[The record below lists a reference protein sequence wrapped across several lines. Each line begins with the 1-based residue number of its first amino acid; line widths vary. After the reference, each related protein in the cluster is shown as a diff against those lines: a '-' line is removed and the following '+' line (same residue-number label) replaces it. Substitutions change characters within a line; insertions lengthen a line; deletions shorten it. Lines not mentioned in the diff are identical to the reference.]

1 MVNGPTYLGV
11 NGTVRDYEEW
21 KFGQFA
27 LAVIQKHNASDA
39 EHPLFLNY
47 NMHIAHEP
55 LQAPHPYFRAQ
66 EVLTNATFPDAPGQ
80 PRAIYHAMVHF
91 ADDVLGNLTAA
102 LVANGDMWKN
112 TLVVLTSDNGGGS
125 MWAARGVVGGAH
137 NWPARVEQLY
147 AGGADQI
154 VCFSRAD
161 GGGEQLATEGAQN
174 DGGRA
179 VSAVLYPQDCMRLA
193 SGCRLRGMIGRH
205 AWGFVNV
212 AQPISGECTSHH
224 PAEFTAGCIRLPCR
238 CAPHRRTGRAGC
250 A

>member
-125 MWAARGVVGGAH
+125 MWACARGCGGGAQLACTRRTLVVLTRLCVSPGPMGAANNWPLKGHKMTVGG
-137 NWPARVEQLY
+137 P
-147 AGGADQI
+147 
-154 VCFSRAD
+154 
-161 GGGEQLATEGAQN
+161 
-174 DGGRA
+174 
-179 VSAVLYPQDCMRLA
+179 YPQC
-193 SGCRLRGMIGRH
+193 
-205 AWGFVNV
+205 
-212 AQPISGECTSHH
+212 CT
-224 PAEFTAGCIRLPCR
+224 
-238 CAPHRRTGRAGC
+238 RRTACVLRAGAGC
-250 A
+250 AA